1 MNFWIENWLLAL
13 ILSITLAGLII
24 PRIMV
29 IAFRKNL
36 YDEINERKIHHG
48 IVPRLGGIAFLP
60 SFIFAFCMVI
70 GANLRLNTQGVME
83 IFSGSMVQVF
93 FLLCALMLMYLCGIA
108 DDLIGVR
115 YRAKF
120 VLQIISGIL
129 IVMSGMWIKSLD
141 GFVGIHDLYF
151 WVGWA
156 LTVLLII
163 YVINAINLIDGID
176 GLASGLS
183 AIALAFYGY
192 IFFRTGQYIY
202 FILSGAALG
211 TLIPFFYFN
220 VFGNAETHKKIFMG
234 DTGALTIGTM
244 LAFFALAV
252 CNTETTDINAYS
264 NRLVLAIAPI
274 MLPCFD
280 VLRVFF
286 HRIRHG
292 KNPFLP
298 DKSHIHHKLLALG
311 CKQWQA
317 LILIVLLDGVF
328 ISSNLL
334 MAHSQEVT
342 WIILADILFWT
353 IFNMALTKMI
363 RIREDKLG
371 KDLYN

>member
-1 MNFWIENWLLAL
+1 MNFWVENWLLAL

-120 VLQIISGIL
+120 ALQIISGIL

-183 AIALAFYGY
+183 AIALTFYGY

-342 WIILADILFWT
+342 WIILGDILFWT

>member
-1 MNFWIENWLLAL
+1 
-13 ILSITLAGLII
+13 
-24 PRIMV
+24 
-29 IAFRKNL
+29 
-36 YDEINERKIHHG
+36 
-48 IVPRLGGIAFLP
+48 
-60 SFIFAFCMVI
+60 MVI

-120 VLQIISGIL
+120 ALQIISGIL

-141 GFVGIHDLYF
+141 GFIGIHDLYF

-342 WIILADILFWT
+342 WIILGDILFWT

>member
-120 VLQIISGIL
+120 ALQIISGIL

-141 GFVGIHDLYF
+141 GFIGIHDLYF

-342 WIILADILFWT
+342 WIILGDILFWT